1 MRLIIMLALALFV
14 TMTEAKS
21 PKELEDATVVGT
33 APCTVHGERLI
44 CIVVEKNDKKYAI
57 AGFLKGDDFF
67 ARYVGLMTEKG
78 WVTVWK
84 HGNEV

>member
-1 MRLIIMLALALFV
+1 MKAIIAIILSLF
-14 TMTEAKS
+14 MAPSFAMS

-33 APCTVHGERLI
+33 APCVVHGEQLI

-57 AGFLKGDDFF
+57 AGYLKGDEFF
-67 ARYVGLMTEKG
+67 ARYVGMMTDKG

-84 HGNEV
+84 YGNQI

>member
-44 CIVVEKNDKKYAI
+44 CIVVEKNGQTYAV
-57 AGFLKGDDFF
+57 AGYVKGEDFM
-67 ARYVGLMTEKG
+67 ARYVGRMTDKG
-78 WVTVWK
+78 WVTVWIYGK
-84 HGNEV
+84 TV